1 MIFNDLLIFCKLKAI
16 DSLLTPTEE
25 STWKSFCRA
34 YSERF
39 CTPLPQVYQMDMEEV
54 IGTIL
59 EANYA
64 DLEPFEEIEGILE
77 DIYKLENPE
86 YVKEQKKESEAFV
99 EHIEKR
105 EKNRFKTIRE
115 RVEKL
120 ATKTEPQRRGSVD
133 FSKLK
138 EDK

>member
-1 MIFNDLLIFCKLKAI
+1 MMFNDLLTLCKLKAI

-39 CTPLPQVYQMDMEEV
+39 YTPLPQVYQMDMEEV

-64 DLEPFEEIEGILE
+64 DLDVFEEIEGILE
-77 DIYKLENPE
+77 DIYKLEDPN
-86 YVKEQKKESEAFV
+86 YMKKQKEESKAFV
-99 EHIEKR
+99 EHIERR
-105 EKNRFKTIRE
+105 EKNRFNTIKE

-120 ATKTEPQRRGSVD
+120 ATRPESQKRGSVD